1 MSDWEEVGQRQH
13 WQDYLI
19 LQRMWRHAFEQWK
32 DNVIGNRNCDKGSTS
47 LKGKLDILPKT

>member
-1 MSDWEEVGQRQH
+1 MSDREEVGQRQH

-47 LKGKLDILPKT
+47 LKVRYSA